1 MKMYKKILLVKPVGA
16 QGLGIIVGALIPLG
30 MEYIAAAVEDRVE
43 EVKMLDR
50 DIEHFSHA
58 FFKKYIKSY
67 KPDLVGFTMS
77 ATEHND
83 GLVMAQIAK
92 QCGADVV
99 CGGFH
104 PTAVPEIL
112 LKYPFIDYVI
122 RGEGELTMRELVEEG
137 PLTATG
143 KNGILGLSYR
153 DTDGTIIHNE
163 DRPLVENIDSL
174 PFPARHLRRKP
185 ELYRFSY
192 APNRRADQINFL
204 RGCYGTCT
212 FCCEPRMSKSR
223 VRFRHHEKIIEEL
236 ETIVKFHK
244 NRPIHMLI
252 ADPNIMASPKRI
264 SEICDYLIE
273 FQKKLKTPISF
284 NAMITCYDVA
294 QNSEIFSKL
303 VEAGI
308 DHYCAGLE
316 SPSQDDLAKTKK
328 KVLTNKYQKEYVRIL
343 RENKAVPGGTFVIG
357 LDWHTKENIKK
368 FPDFAKNI
376 GMLYTAY
383 GIATPF
389 PDTDFYD
396 EVKNRIYEKNWNKFD
411 EMHGV
416 YKLKGDK
423 IKKGEMEV
431 LNAYCLGKF
440 YSPDTLMDQIRL
452 ESKKLGKSNK
462 ISLLDFIGSKMHGLF
477 HMTFAGLALRR
488 NAFRRDG
495 VFFFKGMAEAEN
507 VKERTAKM
515 NPASFIDMSRFLKI
529 TGNQKIQISFMNN
542 YKSLVS
548 VIIKTNIHK
557 LEYIDTAPQKF
568 KKSTVDF
575 DVPYSI
581 FEEDTIIGSYKKILK
596 ILITPFISLNFK
608 QILFRT
614 RLFLAFFVEGVVVGF
629 KILFLKLFK

>member
-1 MKMYKKILLVKPVGA
+1 MKMYKKILLAKPVGA

-30 MEYIAAAVEDRVE
+30 MEYIAAAIEDQVE
-43 EVKMLDR
+43 EIRMLDR
-50 DIEHFSHA
+50 DIEHFSRSY
-58 FFKKYIKSY
+58 FKKYLELY
-67 KPDLVGFTMS
+67 EPDLVGFTMS

-83 GLVMAQIAK
+83 GLALAKIAK

-104 PTAVPEIL
+104 PTAVPEL
-112 LKYPFIDYVI
+112 LLNYPYIDYVI
-122 RGEGELTMRELVEEG
+122 RGEGELTMRELIEEG
-137 PLTATG
+137 PLIGTSR
-143 KNGILGLSYR
+143 NEILGLSYR
-153 DTDGTIIHNE
+153 DTDGTIIHNN
-163 DRPLVENIDSL
+163 DRPLIEDIDSL

-192 APNRRADQINFL
+192 APKKRADQINFL

-223 VRFRHHEKIIEEL
+223 VRFRKPEKIIEEL
-236 ETIVKFHK
+236 ERVVEFH
-244 NRPIHMLI
+244 NYRPIHMLI

-273 FQKKLKTPISF
+273 YQKKLRYPISF
-284 NAMITCYDVA
+284 NAMITCYNVA
-294 QNSEIFSKL
+294 QSPKIFSKL
-303 VEAGI
+303 IEAGI

-316 SPSQDDLAKTKK
+316 SPSHEDLVKTKK
-328 KVLTNKYQKEYVRIL
+328 KVLTNKYQKDYAKIL
-343 RENKAVPGGTFVIG
+343 RTNKAIPGGTFVIG

-368 FPDFAKNI
+368 FPEFAKEI

-396 EVKNRIYEKNWNKFD
+396 AVEDRIYEKNWNKFD

-416 YKLKGDK
+416 YTLKGDN
-423 IKKGEMEV
+423 IRRGEMEC

-440 YSPDTLMDQIRL
+440 YSPDILFDQIKL
-452 ESKKLGKSNK
+452 ESERLNKK
-462 ISLLDFIGSKMHGLF
+462 ISLLDFLGAKMQGLF

-495 VFFFKGMAEAEN
+495 VFFFKGMADAKN
-507 VKERTAKM
+507 VKQRTAEL

-529 TGNQKIQISFMNN
+529 IGNQKLQISFINN
-542 YKSLVS
+542 KRSLLS
-548 VIIKTNIHK
+548 VLIKTSFHK
-557 LEYIDTAPQKF
+557 LDYIDTDRNKL
-568 KKSTVDF
+568 KDGTIDF
-575 DVPYSI
+575 DIPYSI
-581 FEEDTIIGSYKKILK
+581 FEENSLTGSYKKIIK
-596 ILITPFISLNFK
+596 ILLVPFISLDVKN
-608 QILFRT
+608 IIYRT
-614 RLFLAFFVEGVVVGF
+614 RLFLALFVEGVVAAF
-629 KILFLKLFK
+629 KMLYLKLFK